1 LVASMVV
8 PEDERV
14 DALYALP
21 LGEFVAARNALAKEL
36 SDADVRKL
44 PKPTATAWALN
55 QLARRAPD
63 EVEALLEAGRR
74 IAETQDGAV
83 RGRGSEPFRE
93 AVQAERQA
101 INPLLARARK
111 LVRGETQV
119 AKIAEGLRAA
129 AGNPEVGEQLR
140 LGRLSVEPTA
150 AGFENVGEVE
160 VDEAAEAA
168 AAKARAERERHEAEK
183 AAERA
188 GRDADRLEAQAA
200 ETAARAEA
208 MRAEAE
214 AARHQAEDALHS
226 PD

>member
-1 LVASMVV
+1 VVV
-8 PEDERV
+8 PDDERV

-21 LGEFVAARNALAKEL
+21 LNQFVAARNALAKEL

-55 QLARRAPD
+55 QLARKAPD
-63 EVEALLEAGRR
+63 EVEALLESGRR

-119 AKIAEGLRAA
+119 AKIAEALRAA
-129 AGNPEVGEQLR
+129 AGNVELGEQLR
-140 LGRLSVEPTA
+140 AGRLSVEPTA
-150 AGFENVGEVE
+150 AGFDNVGEIE
-160 VDEAAEAA
+160 VDEAADAA

-188 GRDADRLEAQAA
+188 AREAARLEAQAA
-200 ETAARAEA
+200 ETAERLERLRAEA
-208 MRAEAE
+208 D
-214 AARHQAEDALHS
+214 AARRQAEDALRS
-226 PD
+226 SD